1 VPHPSVTSPPPT
13 PNPWLT
19 PRALTA
25 LLFPIA
31 IWAFC
36 TLFFRADLGRWNDDY
51 FFNTLDPATGDI
63 KSWALTTR
71 DPYVDPT
78 GHLGPWRPLL
88 FTVITGLITLT
99 WNHFWIAHLVG
110 ALLHAANTLVLF
122 VILRKFGRSIHA
134 SAAACVLF
142 LCWAVHNEAYLWAS
156 AFGSVTSALLFQ
168 FIVLCMVYFAKGGGW
183 GWVFPIVFLTAL
195 ILGFNEQ
202 ASGALAAL
210 PLAYWAVCP
219 DAQTTRERMKRAII
233 PTIAACTL
241 IPIYVYLVR
250 RYSPPGLGVEAE
262 SYVTLREFPDRMVA
276 VAKDMLRNI
285 TLREFWYPA
294 FALGWREWT
303 AKNWLF
309 LSWLIVLLATAIAAL
324 RSWIKIPAHGENAAQ
339 RIAARH
345 AYVCLFSAAAA
356 VGACAP
362 IAIIAG
368 YPAHSRVV
376 YIVILV
382 SMPALACCFDGLAR
396 LMAYAQA
403 APNIARIL
411 RTAVGLALCALM
423 LFGGVMN
430 IGAQARLRRTVQKD
444 ELNGRQLVEQ
454 VPDPLPDTV
463 FLPLSIRPN
472 VFTIEEIAFL
482 HPWLKSDRFP
492 RELDLHRGEVNNF
505 HYRVRPVW
513 EGLWSMRSFVKFQY
527 QRNDLHCLR
536 AGAGHQLILD
546 ATASHVRYI
555 WPYGIPY
562 PSTDPNP
569 PADDPA
575 RINALIPWTHII
587 PITFDSAGNLQVVTR
602 VIVERANATT
612 PPLFIDIPQLADRV
626 ASHRVPPREVRIM
639 LH

>member
-1 VPHPSVTSPPPT
+1 M
-13 PNPWLT
+13 
-19 PRALTA
+19 
-25 LLFPIA
+25 
-31 IWAFC
+31 
-36 TLFFRADLGRWNDDY
+36 
-51 FFNTLDPATGDI
+51 
-63 KSWALTTR
+63 TTR

-110 ALLHAANTLVLF
+110 AFLHAANTLVLF

-303 AKNWLF
+303 AKNWL
-309 LSWLIVLLATAIAAL
+309 S
-324 RSWIKIPAHGENAAQ
+324 
-339 RIAARH
+339 
-345 AYVCLFSAAAA
+345 
-356 VGACAP
+356 GACGP
-362 IAIIAG
+362 RGSHLIAIIGQSDEALDSVLSQAG
-368 YPAHSRVV
+368 RR
-376 YIVILV
+376 
-382 SMPALACCFDGLAR
+382 PALIAEQLFAAR
-396 LMAYAQA
+396 AKLVA
-403 APNIARIL
+403 AIGQIDDI
-411 RTAVGLALCALM
+411 VGP
-423 LFGGVMN
+423 
-430 IGAQARLRRTVQKD
+430 GA
-444 ELNGRQLVEQ
+444 
-454 VPDPLPDTV
+454 
-463 FLPLSIRPN
+463 
-472 VFTIEEIAFL
+472 
-482 HPWLKSDRFP
+482 
-492 RELDLHRGEVNNF
+492 
-505 HYRVRPVW
+505 
-513 EGLWSMRSFVKFQY
+513 
-527 QRNDLHCLR
+527 
-536 AGAGHQLILD
+536 
-546 ATASHVRYI
+546 
-555 WPYGIPY
+555 
-562 PSTDPNP
+562 
-569 PADDPA
+569 
-575 RINALIPWTHII
+575 
-587 PITFDSAGNLQVVTR
+587 
-602 VIVERANATT
+602 
-612 PPLFIDIPQLADRV
+612 
-626 ASHRVPPREVRIM
+626 
-639 LH
+639 